1 MNNVIKMS
9 HFKNH
14 KRRDDQLADGVCHL
28 KNYKATHSIG
38 NEWRETEVH
47 IEVYAGREPGLCI
60 DFEGDSRLITLTK
73 AEAVQLAKDIWA
85 SIEN

>member
-14 KRRDDQLADGVCHL
+14 KRRDDQLADGVYHL
-28 KNYKATHSIG
+28 KTYTASHSVG
-38 NEWRETEVH
+38 NEWRKAEVH

-60 DFEGDSRLITLTK
+60 CFEEDSRLITLTK

-85 SIEN
+85 AIE